1 MVLSRRTERATTISG
16 FIHFGEGEPLSVQD
30 GIERRAELML
40 EGPGLEG
47 TVRLTTGSTYV
58 GKGQDATIRFADDT
72 LEDRHLEIDWDG
84 TELWLIHLGK
94 GSRPLVNGQLS
105 AEAQLQSGDRVEIGE
120 HGFRV
125 RILRR
130 SRPGGAPVSANVP
143 AQAELSPA
151 ETAGESVSAQAP
163 ARPLSPDEQVILEFS
178 VHLLK
183 EQPRKAAV
191 IGIGLLAFFSLLW
204 FVIIP
209 GQTTLVMIAMFI
221 LIATVGAF
229 IFPLYYRLT
238 EAGVEIRGFPLR
250 DRKRW
255 SRFAS
260 HVEYPDAV
268 QLLLSQKD
276 IRGRVLKGSL
286 VYYGEH
292 KDRVM
297 EIVRERVPKGV
308 VAPLKPVKKGKA
320 GS

>member
-1 MVLSRRTERATTISG
+1 
-16 FIHFGEGEPLSVQD
+16 
-30 GIERRAELML
+30 
-40 EGPGLEG
+40 LEG

-58 GKGQDATIRFADDT
+58 GKGQDSTIRFADDT

-84 TELWLIHLGK
+84 VELWLIYLGK

-130 SRPGGAPVSANVP
+130 NRPGGAPVSEAALP
-143 AQAELSPA
+143 QAETPTTETTGEAPAAQAS
-151 ETAGESVSAQAP
+151 S
-163 ARPLSPDEQVILEFS
+163 RPLSPDEQVLLEFT
-178 VHLLK
+178 VHQLK

-209 GQTTLVMIAMFI
+209 GQTSLVVIAMFI

-229 IFPLYYRLT
+229 VFPLHYRLT
-238 EAGVEIRGFPLR
+238 EAGVEIRGFPVR

-292 KDRVM
+292 KDRVL
-297 EIVRERVPKGV
+297 EIVRERVPKGI